1 MYRFPGGVFSDV
13 RLEESV
19 TTVIAFVMGR
29 LEQRRERTEHT
40 AFIRVFDGTRWYFSS
55 LTDPG
60 QSTVQ
65 KKLDDLAAMAGIGGI
80 HGHPVLE
87 RLPRSRGEMISG
99 RPDGTVESKTALLE
113 SYFGELEA
121 FPQIASWQGFLG
133 DGYSRKRIVSSL
145 GADISFDRFHCGI
158 GIGFSMAEGES
169 RAFEQYMKTGLAP
182 GDLEGCQEGLRAH
195 LGKTLHYLRN
205 AVDVAAGEQTVV
217 LSPLAAGVFAHE
229 SFGHKSEADFMTGDE
244 TMLREWPLGAR
255 VGPEILSIWDDGTV
269 PGAGFTPFD
278 DEGTP
283 GGRTYLVKE
292 GVLSGR
298 LHSAI
303 TAAELREKP
312 TGNARAVNFNFE
324 PIPRMTT
331 TCIEPGNIPRKDLF
345 SGIGDG
351 VFVETV
357 KHGSGMST
365 FTIAPNLAYRIRSGE
380 ICEPLK
386 VSVITGNVMET
397 LGEIDGLSSEWEVLG
412 FVGGGCG
419 KMEQHPLPVGF
430 GGPFVRVRRM
440 QVK

>member
-29 LEQRRERTEHT
+29 LEQRRERTERT

-60 QSTVQ
+60 PSTVQ

-87 RLPRSRGEMISG
+87 RLSRSRGEMISG

-205 AVDVAAGEQTVV
+205 AVDVTAGEQTVV

-229 SFGHKSEADFMTGDE
+229 SFGHKSEADFMIGDE

-283 GGRTYLVKE
+283 GGRTYLVNE

-331 TCIEPGNIPRKDLF
+331 TCIEPGNITRKDLF
-345 SGIGDG
+345 SGIEDG

-365 FTIAPNLAYRIRSGE
+365 FTIAPNLAYRIRGGE

>member
-1 MYRFPGGVFSDV
+1 MYRFPAGVFSDV

-29 LEQRRERTEHT
+29 LEQKRVRTEKT
-40 AFIRVFDGTRWYFSS
+40 AFIRVFDGIRWYFSS
-55 LTDPG
+55 LTDTRPPK
-60 QSTVQ
+60 VQ
-65 KKLDDLAAMAGIGGI
+65 EKLDDLAAMAGAGGI
-80 HGHPVLE
+80 AGHPVLD
-87 RLPRSRGEMISG
+87 RLSRARGEVISG
-99 RPDGTVESKTALLE
+99 RPDGTVESKTAVLE
-113 SYFGELEA
+113 SYFGELKA

-169 RAFEQYMKTGLAP
+169 RASEQFMKTGLVPA
-182 GDLEGCQEGLRAH
+182 DLEGCQDGLRER
-195 LGKTLHYLRN
+195 LKKTLDYLGN
-205 AVDVAAGEQTVV
+205 AIDVVPGEHTVV

-244 TMLREWPLGAR
+244 TMLREWPLGTT
-255 VGPEILSIWDDGTV
+255 VGPGILSIWDDGTV
-269 PGAGFTPFD
+269 PGTGFTPYD

-283 GGRTYLVKE
+283 GGRTFLVKN

-303 TAAELREKP
+303 TAAELREGP
-312 TGNARAVNFNFE
+312 TGNARAVNFNYE

-331 TCIEPGNIPRKDLF
+331 TCIEPGDISKKDLF
-345 SGIGDG
+345 GGIEDG

-365 FTIAPNLAYRIRSGE
+365 FTIAPNLAYRIRGGE
-380 ICEPLK
+380 ISEPLK

-419 KMEQHPLPVGF
+419 KMEQYPLPVGF

-440 QVK
+440 QVN